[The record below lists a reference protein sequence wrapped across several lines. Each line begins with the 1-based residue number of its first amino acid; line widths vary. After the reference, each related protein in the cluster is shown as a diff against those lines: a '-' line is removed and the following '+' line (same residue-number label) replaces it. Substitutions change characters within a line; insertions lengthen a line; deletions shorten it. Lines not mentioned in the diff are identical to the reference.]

1 MLVLARKQGEALILS
16 NGIRIDVVVVKGKWV
31 KLGINAPANILVLRE
46 ELIERKAKESS
57 EHGSERNRETA

>member
-46 ELIERKAKESS
+46 ELVERKAKESA
-57 EHGSERNRETA
+57 EHGSERKRETA